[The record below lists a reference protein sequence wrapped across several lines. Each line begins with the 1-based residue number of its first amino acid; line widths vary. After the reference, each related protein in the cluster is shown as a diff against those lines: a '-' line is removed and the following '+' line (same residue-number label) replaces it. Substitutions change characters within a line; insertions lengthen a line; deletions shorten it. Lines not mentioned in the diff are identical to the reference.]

1 MLKLVLGGSGSGKT
15 TLLYAR
21 IKARAE
27 AGQRSILLVPEQF
40 TSSTEGR
47 IYRELGDAL
56 SGMVDS
62 YSFTSLAEHI
72 LSAEGGAAVQTLSDA
87 GRAVLVRRTLEELQD
102 TVQYYYRHRRS
113 AAFCQ
118 MAAETIDELKSA
130 GLSGQQ
136 LYRLAQGCGS
146 GSGKLTELALILQGY
161 ETLLAGTGM
170 DPSDRLELAAD
181 RLEAALARGSLP
193 EFLQDR
199 AVFIDEFDTFNA
211 PKKRLLAALLTALP
225 QVTVALCDDGTPLVP
240 GDTGLFAGAKQV
252 AAQLRQLAEEGLVSA
267 RSLHVDEEN
276 GMVSFAYSCGALG
289 GVLVE
294 DPDEENTP
302 FAPSELPAVDLHEMS
317 NAPQGDLG
325 SAMIYYA
332 FDNTVNSSRYP
343 YYSYMKGFWTAMG
356 LHTRI
361 DTTVT
366 VSDLKRMNDYGLC
379 ILSAHGSYYT
389 YTSGFLFKQTRTE
402 PVILL
407 TEESDFYKDLYYGID
422 LLTHRVI
429 KINGLYCITPSFF
442 RAAYRGGQL
451 KDTVVLSETCEFLG
465 VSGSLD
471 TSMADALL
479 AGGAKAVAG
488 YVNNVYT
495 VYSRSMLWDTVN
507 HLILGQT
514 LQESVQ
520 HSMDTY
526 GADDLV
532 WYNAQGGKRPHAAA
546 AYPLLFGDVGVRL
559 IEPNAA
565 PVPQDVQQAA

>member
-1 MLKLVLGGSGSGKT
+1 MMNHWKDRLLSGVC
-15 TLLYAR
+15 AVV
-21 IKARAE
+21 
-27 AGQRSILLVPEQF
+27 LLVTAAVPAAYAQEPANTETVQALSASDVKEMQQADAIV
-40 TSSTEGR
+40 TALTDSTEFAEMSVEQR
-47 IYRELGDAL
+47 TDA
-56 SGMVDS
+56 
-62 YSFTSLAEHI
+62 A
-72 LSAEGGAAVQTLSDA
+72 QT
-87 GRAVLVRRTLEELQD
+87 
-102 TVQYYYRHRRS
+102 
-113 AAFCQ
+113 
-118 MAAETIDELKSA
+118 
-130 GLSGQQ
+130 
-136 LYRLAQGCGS
+136 
-146 GSGKLTELALILQGY
+146 
-161 ETLLAGTGM
+161 
-170 DPSDRLELAAD
+170 
-181 RLEAALARGSLP
+181 RLEA
-193 EFLQDR
+193 
-199 AVFIDEFDTFNA
+199 
-211 PKKRLLAALLTALP
+211 
-225 QVTVALCDDGTPLVP
+225 LV
-240 GDTGLFAGAKQV
+240 KQ
-252 AAQLRQLAEEGLVSA
+252 GLVQKGSVY
-267 RSLHVDEEN
+267 RDEEN
-276 GMVSFAYSCGALG
+276 GMVSFAYACGVWG
-289 GVLVE
+289 GILLE
-294 DPDEENTP
+294 DPEE
-302 FAPSELPAVDLHEMS
+302 AEPADLQTEPAEEKEAALAAENGTYG
-317 NAPQGDLG
+317 NAV
-325 SAMIYYA
+325 IYYA

-442 RAAYRGGQL
+442 QAAYRGGQL

-565 PVPQDVQQAA
+565 PVPQKVQQAA

>member
-1 MLKLVLGGSGSGKT
+1 MKTNSHRFLCALCALTVFISALFPASAFAAQAADTVAQT
-15 TLLYAR
+15 TLTTADAREMQQADSAVTALTGSDAYAVDDPCPAAGCR
-21 IKARAE
+21 RGTAAAAGRGRACF
-27 AGQRSILLVPEQF
+27 G
-40 TSSTEGR
+40 
-47 IYRELGDAL
+47 AL
-56 SGMVDS
+56 SPC
-62 YSFTSLAEHI
+62 
-72 LSAEGGAAVQTLSDA
+72 
-87 GRAVLVRRTLEELQD
+87 GRR
-102 TVQYYYRHRRS
+102 
-113 AAFCQ
+113 
-118 MAAETIDELKSA
+118 
-130 GLSGQQ
+130 
-136 LYRLAQGCGS
+136 
-146 GSGKLTELALILQGY
+146 
-161 ETLLAGTGM
+161 
-170 DPSDRLELAAD
+170 
-181 RLEAALARGSLP
+181 
-193 EFLQDR
+193 
-199 AVFIDEFDTFNA
+199 
-211 PKKRLLAALLTALP
+211 
-225 QVTVALCDDGTPLVP
+225 
-240 GDTGLFAGAKQV
+240 
-252 AAQLRQLAEEGLVSA
+252 
-267 RSLHVDEEN
+267 N

-361 DTTVT
+361 DSTVT

-565 PVPQDVQQAA
+565 PAPQEVQQAA

>member
-1 MLKLVLGGSGSGKT
+1 MENPAPLTCALPERVATVGEGIKDSLPIVISYLPVAFAFGLNATRLGFTPLESLFFSCIIYAGASQFVITAMLAAGSSLWVAALTVMAMDVRHVLYGPSLRSRIRSALDKKKTALWAFGLTDEVFAAATARLVRDNRRWSENWMLGLAFTSWASWVCGTLAGAWSGNG
-15 TLLYAR
+15 
-21 IKARAE
+21 
-27 AGQRSILLVPEQF
+27 LLVDYP
-40 TSSTEGR
+40 
-47 IYRELGDAL
+47 
-56 SGMVDS
+56 
-62 YSFTSLAEHI
+62 
-72 LSAEGGAAVQTLSDA
+72 AV
-87 GRAVLVRRTLEELQD
+87 
-102 TVQYYYRHRRS
+102 
-113 AAFCQ
+113 
-118 MAAETIDELKSA
+118 
-130 GLSGQQ
+130 
-136 LYRLAQGCGS
+136 
-146 GSGKLTELALILQGY
+146 
-161 ETLLAGTGM
+161 
-170 DPSDRLELAAD
+170 
-181 RLEAALARGSLP
+181 EAALGFMLP
-193 EFLQDR
+193 ALFMS
-199 AVFIDEFDTFNA
+199 F
-211 PKKRLLAALLTALP
+211 LLASFQRQQSLCVTAALA
-225 QVTVALCDDGTPLVP
+225 
-240 GDTGLFAGAKQV
+240 
-252 AAQLRQLAEEGLVSA
+252 
-267 RSLHVDEEN
+267 
-276 GMVSFAYSCGALG
+276 GALG
-289 GVLVE
+289 GILVE

-302 FAPSELPAVDLHEMS
+302 FALSELPAVDLHEMS

-565 PVPQDVQQAA
+565 PAPQEVQQAA

>member
-1 MLKLVLGGSGSGKT
+1 MKTNSHRFLCALCALTVFISALFPASALAAQAADTVAQT
-15 TLLYAR
+15 TLTTADAREMQQADSAVTALTGSDAYAEMT
-21 IKARAE
+21 RA
-27 AGQRSILLVPEQF
+27 QRL
-40 TSSTEGR
+40 
-47 IYRELGDAL
+47 D
-56 SGMVDS
+56 
-62 YSFTSLAEHI
+62 
-72 LSAEGGAAVQTLSDA
+72 AAV
-87 GRAVLVRRTLEELQD
+87 
-102 TVQYYYRHRRS
+102 
-113 AAFCQ
+113 
-118 MAAETIDELKSA
+118 
-130 GLSGQQ
+130 
-136 LYRLAQGCGS
+136 
-146 GSGKLTELALILQGY
+146 
-161 ETLLAGTGM
+161 
-170 DPSDRLELAAD
+170 
-181 RLEAALARGSLP
+181 
-193 EFLQDR
+193 
-199 AVFIDEFDTFNA
+199 
-211 PKKRLLAALLTALP
+211 
-225 QVTVALCDDGTPLVP
+225 
-240 GDTGLFAGAKQV
+240 
-252 AAQLRQLAEEGLVSA
+252 AQLQQLAEEGLVSA
-267 RSLHVDEEN
+267 RSLHVDKEN

-429 KINGLYCITPSFF
+429 KI
-442 RAAYRGGQL
+442 
-451 KDTVVLSETCEFLG
+451 CEFLG

-565 PVPQDVQQAA
+565 PVPQEVQQAA

>member
-1 MLKLVLGGSGSGKT
+1 MKTNSHRFLCALCALTVFISALFPASAFAAQAADTVAQT
-15 TLLYAR
+15 TLTTADAQEMQQADSAVTALTGSDAYAEMT
-21 IKARAE
+21 RA
-27 AGQRSILLVPEQF
+27 QRL
-40 TSSTEGR
+40 
-47 IYRELGDAL
+47 D
-56 SGMVDS
+56 
-62 YSFTSLAEHI
+62 
-72 LSAEGGAAVQTLSDA
+72 AAV
-87 GRAVLVRRTLEELQD
+87 
-102 TVQYYYRHRRS
+102 
-113 AAFCQ
+113 
-118 MAAETIDELKSA
+118 
-130 GLSGQQ
+130 
-136 LYRLAQGCGS
+136 
-146 GSGKLTELALILQGY
+146 
-161 ETLLAGTGM
+161 
-170 DPSDRLELAAD
+170 
-181 RLEAALARGSLP
+181 
-193 EFLQDR
+193 
-199 AVFIDEFDTFNA
+199 
-211 PKKRLLAALLTALP
+211 
-225 QVTVALCDDGTPLVP
+225 
-240 GDTGLFAGAKQV
+240 
-252 AAQLRQLAEEGLVSA
+252 AQLQQLAEEGLVSA
-267 RSLHVDEEN
+267 RSLHVDEGN

-302 FAPSELPAVDLHEMS
+302 F
-317 NAPQGDLG
+317 
-325 SAMIYYA
+325 AMIYYA

-559 IEPNAA
+559 IEPNAVPA
-565 PVPQDVQQAA
+565 PQEAQQAA